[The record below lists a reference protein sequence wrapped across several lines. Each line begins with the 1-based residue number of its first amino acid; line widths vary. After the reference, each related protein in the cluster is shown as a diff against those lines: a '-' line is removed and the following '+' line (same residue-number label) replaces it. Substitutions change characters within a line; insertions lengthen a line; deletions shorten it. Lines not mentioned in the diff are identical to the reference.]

1 MRGVNITRSLLLSW
15 RWPLTFSELMNCNK
29 KSQEYDE
36 YTVEQLSDKIKD
48 GKTAIVAISGTIQR
62 ENLKALLDNKFKI
75 IAISV
80 KDFRELRNYR
90 MS

>member
-29 KSQEYDE
+29 KIKYDE

-48 GKTAIVAISGTIQR
+48 GKTAIVAISSTIQR
-62 ENLKALLDNKFKI
+62 ENLKVLLDNKFKI

-80 KDFRELRNYR
+80 KDFRELRNYQ